1 MIRNCIT
8 DLLYLYLICYVRS
21 VQPQTL
27 QKVAWYMLP
36 SLDLLVSGVDW
47 GEAIRWRTLVQL
59 AKKLTLP
66 LAMLRI
72 GTIYYSQNCHAYLPV
87 TPTLRSRRLM
97 ACEIDGLL
105 CQTQVIVA
113 NCTTE
118 DYTCLKYFWH
128 LSNEILYRD
137 LVCFVKRQ
145 TFSFSF
151 SFSPKWPLTTIRWY
165 FTGLFMTELKTIL
178 TVL

>member
-1 MIRNCIT
+1 
-8 DLLYLYLICYVRS
+8 
-21 VQPQTL
+21 
-27 QKVAWYMLP
+27 
-36 SLDLLVSGVDW
+36 
-47 GEAIRWRTLVQL
+47 
-59 AKKLTLP
+59 
-66 LAMLRI
+66 MLRI

-145 TFSFSF
+145 TSNILILTKMTSDNHTMIFYWLIYDRVENHSHCTLKRTSLLCLMQVNVN
-151 SFSPKWPLTTIRWY
+151 KQLTTN
-165 FTGLFMTELKTIL
+165 IL
-178 TVL
+178 THMITLN